1 MRQISGK
8 IVLLGWLAGTVLSAT
23 ATGAQTVSAAPA
35 SGTSAQQAA
44 PLSPDAQFAAFVQS
58 FRATAIAAGIK
69 PGTYDRS
76 MAGVMRDP
84 DVEKANLQQPEFNRP
99 IWSYLDVAVSPQ
111 RVANGVAGLQ
121 ANETALLNIESRYG
135 VPKEILVAI
144 WGMESNYG
152 QLMGGY
158 SIFNALATLAY
169 AGPRAGYARREL
181 IDAMKMEE
189 KESYQ
194 PVNMTSSWAG
204 AFGHTQFIPSAFL
217 QYAEDGDGDGKID
230 LWNSA
235 PDALASTANLLL
247 SEGWQR
253 GQPWGYEVKLPA
265 NFPYE
270 DAELDQTKPVSQWS
284 KLGVTLP
291 SGAAL
296 PSGDLAGAI
305 IVPAGARGPAFL
317 VFDNFRVVMKYNNS
331 LSYALA
337 VCYLA
342 DQIRGGPQI
351 AAAWPR
357 DEQMLTRDQRIRF
370 QTDLKALGYDPGDI
384 DGLLGRRVRAA
395 LRQYQK
401 AKGLVADG
409 FATVEL
415 LDRLDADVKAKGG

>member
-1 MRQISGK
+1 MRRAGSW
-8 IVLLGWLAGTVLSAT
+8 VFWLGLAAAGAAGAQPAVPAGTT
-23 ATGAQTVSAAPA
+23 AP
-35 SGTSAQQAA
+35 QAA
-44 PLSPDAQFAAFVQS
+44 SPSPDAQFAGFVQA
-58 FRATAIAAGIK
+58 FRATAIAAGVD

-84 DVEKANLQQPEFNRP
+84 DVEKANLQQPEFNKP
-99 IWSYLDVAVSPQ
+99 IWSYLDMAVSPQ
-111 RVANGVAGLQ
+111 HVANGIAGLR
-121 ANETALLNIESRYG
+121 ANETALLNIESRTG

-158 SIFNALATLAY
+158 SMFNALATLAY

-189 KESYQ
+189 KEGYQ
-194 PVNMTSSWAG
+194 PVYMTSSWAG

-217 QYAEDGDGDGKID
+217 QYAMDGDGDGKIN
-230 LWNSA
+230 LWTSV
-235 PDALASTANLLL
+235 PDALASTANLLD
-247 SEGWQR
+247 SEGWQQGR
-253 GQPWGYEVKLPA
+253 PWGYEVKLPA

-270 DAELDQTKPVSQWS
+270 QAELDQARPVGDWS
-284 KLGVTLP
+284 RLGVTLP
-291 SGAAL
+291 DGAPL
-296 PSGDLAGAI
+296 PSGNLAGAI

-351 AAAWPR
+351 VGTWPR
-357 DEQMLTRDQRIRF
+357 DEAPLSRDQRIQL
-370 QTDLKALGYDPGDI
+370 QTDLKTLGYDPGDI
-384 DGLLGRRVRAA
+384 DGLIGKRVRAA
-395 LRQYQK
+395 IRQYQK
-401 AKGLVADG
+401 AKGMVADG
-409 FATVEL
+409 FATQAL
-415 LDRLDADVKAKGG
+415 LIRLDADVKAKGL